1 MKLKNKNQTGFS
13 LIELMVSMVI
23 GLLVMSGVF
32 QVFISTKGANKMLLA
47 EAEMQENARFAFSV
61 MTSIVQEAGN
71 FGCQTSNAMSHNS
84 IVNNTDNTFRPE
96 RVIEGW
102 EAKNT
107 AFGDVYSTNA
117 NSSVS
122 GTNTKHWTTSATGN
136 AQIDSAT
143 KSKKY
148 SDVFK
153 VWYTKKQKTNVTGI
167 AAGVLSF
174 NALDIDKGDILAI
187 NDCQSVN
194 FAQVC
199 ACEEADCAG
208 NDTQANINK
217 GACLTPGNNTFN
229 FPNINIPTTEISV
242 LEAALF
248 FVGKRGTGKKGYQQN
263 MPSLYVRHLD
273 NDATLGN
280 KEEILEGVESLQIL
294 YGEDTNNNQS
304 PNYYVNADDISDWN
318 NVVSLKV
325 SLLLRS
331 LNNNVI
337 AGNQNLEF
345 NGALINV
352 EKTHDSKADRY
363 LRRVF
368 TSTIALRNRNI
379 GY

>member
-1 MKLKNKNQTGFS
+1 MINKKQIGFS

-71 FGCQTSNAMSHNS
+71 FGCQASNVMTHNS
-84 IVNNTDNTFRPE
+84 IVDTTDNTFRPE

-102 EAKNT
+102 EAKDT
-107 AFGDVYSTNA
+107 AFGDIYTTKANTGVSSTN
-117 NSSVS
+117 
-122 GTNTKHWTTSATGN
+122 TLHWTTSALGN
-136 AQIDSAT
+136 AQIDTGT

-148 SDVFK
+148 SDIFK
-153 VWYTKKQKTNVTGI
+153 VWYTKNQKTNLTGI

-174 NALDIDKGDILAI
+174 NTLDIDKGDILAI

-208 NDTQANINK
+208 NDTQADINQ
-217 GACLTPGNNTFN
+217 GTCDSLGNKTVN
-229 FPNINIPTTEISV
+229 FPNINIPTAEISV

-248 FVGKRGTGKKGYQQN
+248 FVGKRSNSRSGYQQN
-263 MPSLYVRHLD
+263 MPSLYVRNLD
-273 NDATLGN
+273 NDGTLGN
-280 KEEILEGVESLQIL
+280 QIEILEGVESLQVL

-304 PNYYVNADDISDWN
+304 PNYYVSADDVTNWSK
-318 NVVSLKV
+318 VVSLKI

-331 LNNNVI
+331 LNNNVVT
-337 AGNQNLEF
+337 GDQSLEF
-345 NGALINV
+345 NGALIKV
-352 EKTHDSKADRY
+352 DDTHDDKTDRY

-368 TSTIALRNRNI
+368 TSTVSLRNRNI